1 MVVHC
6 LRFHIVNAGGWGL
19 IPGWGTGAHM
29 LQLRPLLAKQKPS
42 NQKNTP
48 LRYLFPKEIALKG
61 HCKFYEAQMSC

>member
-1 MVVHC
+1 MMVQC

-48 LRYLFPKEIALKG
+48 LSIFSQKK
-61 HCKFYEAQMSC
+61 